1 MYKENSLQKEIPAVS
16 YENQTP
22 SKTIDNSVINALWHA
37 IFDVLDQDGV
47 NSIFS
52 YANLPELAKGT
63 IENGKRNIKVLFRI
77 LTAMRDLLQ
86 FSSSILL
93 EMGRKFSFYFDPSGS
108 NLNEFIEMLNKK
120 LTPIR
125 FSWEDISENEIFIS
139 MNANADKNKESLM
152 TNKWLLYFYKGIF
165 TEAILKAVGGNINI
179 TIENVKRNCCKFKI
193 TSDHYLKS

>member
-1 MYKENSLQKEIPAVS
+1 VS